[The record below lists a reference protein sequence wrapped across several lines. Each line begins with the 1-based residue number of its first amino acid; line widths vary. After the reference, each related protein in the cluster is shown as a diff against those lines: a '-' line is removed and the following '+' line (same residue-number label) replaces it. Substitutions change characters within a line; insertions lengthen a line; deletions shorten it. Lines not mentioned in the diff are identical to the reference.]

1 MQQKSYTCN
10 CYYYYYYYYY
20 ILWGFKQT
28 NSVMTTHNNSHEMV
42 KVYDIVQIA
51 FQDYFYRF
59 LYLSWTFSTHHIQ
72 IIIFKGTSIISI
84 YLSISFVDIFVLY
97 IFVLRFT
104 IFFQS

>member
-1 MQQKSYTCN
+1 MQQKGYTCN
-10 CYYYYYYYYY
+10 CYYYYYYYYYY

-84 YLSISFVDIFVLY
+84 YLSISFVEKNRFSYLYYVLQ
-97 IFVLRFT
+97 
-104 IFFQS
+104 FFF